1 MAQATNELL
10 QPVAVEIGP
19 WHPPGLAALTTS
31 IVAWPRQEAAEPE
44 VGVLIALL
52 E

>member
-1 MAQATNELL
+1 M
-10 QPVAVEIGP
+10 EIDP
-19 WHPPGLAALTTS
+19 WHPPGLAALTTR
-31 IVAWPRQEAAEPE
+31 IVARPRQEAAEPE